1 MAHIDKTN
9 PKGDRALELFEKGLK
24 PAQIGER
31 LGLGRKNISSLIKD
45 AMKRRKR
52 KQEAAE

>member
-45 AMKRRKR
+45 AMKRRQR